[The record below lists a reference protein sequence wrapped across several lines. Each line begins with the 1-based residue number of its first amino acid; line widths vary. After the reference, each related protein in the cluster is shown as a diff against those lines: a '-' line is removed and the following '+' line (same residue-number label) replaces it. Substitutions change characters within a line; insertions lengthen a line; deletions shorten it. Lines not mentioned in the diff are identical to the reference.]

1 MADGEVHISEPVTKI
16 ARNCGYCRDNVVQ
29 AAFCGQCSD
38 AFHPSCL
45 KRHQKYCNKTNFVE
59 EESRA
64 EESEVRTEFQ
74 MTEELDALR
83 TEITLLRQL
92 VKEQNEKNSIL
103 WENNSLLREK
113 IIHLEQINK
122 DSHSAIYRGEGKV
135 SPLNKKMAKNHN
147 KPLNATTTLETTS
160 QMREVSTVKL
170 FNEVAKQKN
179 SDKLKNMQMTQ
190 KDIMNKIINLDP
202 SKEQKGSDF
211 QIKGN
216 PTGASSTQK
225 EEEDKNDFKLVRS
238 RRRRSTTIQGAAQGA
253 ELPLKGIPSYGY
265 LHVYCLDPGT
275 TEDELVSYL
284 TNKNIKYPSCTKL
297 VAKHPEI

>member
-1 MADGEVHISEPVTKI
+1 
-16 ARNCGYCRDNVVQ
+16 
-29 AAFCGQCSD
+29 
-38 AFHPSCL
+38 
-45 KRHQKYCNKTNFVE
+45 
-59 EESRA
+59 
-64 EESEVRTEFQ
+64 
-74 MTEELDALR
+74 
-83 TEITLLRQL
+83 
-92 VKEQNEKNSIL
+92 
-103 WENNSLLREK
+103 
-113 IIHLEQINK
+113 
-122 DSHSAIYRGEGKV
+122 
-135 SPLNKKMAKNHN
+135 MAKNHN

-253 ELPLKGIPSYGY
+253 ELTLKGIPSYGY
-265 LHVYCLDPGT
+265 LHIYRLDPGT

-297 VAKHPEI
+297 VAKHPEIYSSFKIQFDINDLEKLQKPDFWPRGSRVNRFFHRIPQQEKPV